1 MKIRITVLILA
12 CVCFLSTHAQ
22 HSCKDCVY
30 DLYKVLGTC
39 QSKYIDIGTTLILSS
54 RSIKTKVTV
63 LFLQQ
68 SQKLINQEP
77 NGDINH

>member
-39 QSKYIDIGTTLILSS
+39 LSKYIDIGDNTYSVKSLYQDKSD
-54 RSIKTKVTV
+54 SIVFAAITKA
-63 LFLQQ
+63 
-68 SQKLINQEP
+68 
-77 NGDINH
+77 H

>member
-39 QSKYIDIGTTLILSS
+39 QSKYIDIGDNTYSVKSLYQDKSD
-54 RSIKTKVTV
+54 SIGFAAITKA
-63 LFLQQ
+63 
-68 SQKLINQEP
+68 
-77 NGDINH
+77 H

>member
-39 QSKYIDIGTTLILSS
+39 QSKYIDIGDNTYSVKSLYQDKSD
-54 RSIKTKVTV
+54 SIVFSAITKA
-63 LFLQQ
+63 
-68 SQKLINQEP
+68 
-77 NGDINH
+77 H

>member
-22 HSCKDCVY
+22 HSCNDCVY

-39 QSKYIDIGTTLILSS
+39 QSKYIDIGDNTYSVKSLYQDKSD
-54 RSIKTKVTV
+54 SIVFAAITKA
-63 LFLQQ
+63 
-68 SQKLINQEP
+68 
-77 NGDINH
+77 H

>member
-39 QSKYIDIGTTLILSS
+39 QSKYIDIGDNTYSVKSLYQDKSD
-54 RSIKTKVTV
+54 SIVFAAITKAH
-63 LFLQQ
+63 
-68 SQKLINQEP
+68 KPRAKRRN
-77 NGDINH
+77 